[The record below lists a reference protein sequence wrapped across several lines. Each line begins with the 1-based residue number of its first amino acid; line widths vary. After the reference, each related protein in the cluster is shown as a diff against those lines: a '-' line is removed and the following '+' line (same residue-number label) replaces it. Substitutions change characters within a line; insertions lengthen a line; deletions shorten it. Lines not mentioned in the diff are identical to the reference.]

1 MISLGTDGGI
11 DGFDPEAVTGIRS
24 QLTSMREQGL
34 RIGAGAILLRGS
46 PERYSETLREFDRDP
61 DRDERG
67 QHLADKFYVQEVL
80 QRDS

>member
-1 MISLGTDGGI
+1 MISLGNDGGI
-11 DGFDPEAVTGIRS
+11 GGFDPEAVTEIRS
-24 QLTSMREQGL
+24 RLTSVREQGL
-34 RIGAGAILLRGS
+34 RIGAGAILLPGS
-46 PERYSETLREFDRDP
+46 PKRYSETLREFDRDP

>member
-1 MISLGTDGGI
+1 MHAAGGI
-11 DGFDPEAVTGIRS
+11 DGFDPEAVTAIRS
-24 QLTSMREQGL
+24 RLTSVREQGL

-46 PERYSETLREFDRDP
+46 PKCYSETLREFDREP